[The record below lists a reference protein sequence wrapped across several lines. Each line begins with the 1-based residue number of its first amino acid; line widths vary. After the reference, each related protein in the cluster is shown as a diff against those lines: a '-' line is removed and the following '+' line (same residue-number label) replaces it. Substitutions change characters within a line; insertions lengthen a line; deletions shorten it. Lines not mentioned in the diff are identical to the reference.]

1 MVNPSHNTQLVKKI
15 NVELVKN
22 ILRTS
27 GTGTKASIA
36 GQTRLSVATC
46 GTILNELVQTGEIL
60 ELGWEE
66 SSGGRPARKYQF
78 NANYSL
84 MICMI
89 VRSEGGIQSI
99 SYALA
104 NLNGEILEQTDKVH
118 EQITVDT
125 LTDWLDQIIEVH
137 PNVQAVGIGIPGVV
151 QQDRIGICD
160 VPALADQPLGILLKE
175 RYEEVE
181 IIIENDMNLTVYGLY
196 QRLFPDEE
204 RHFAV
209 LTFPKNHFPGAGFM
223 VNGRLLNGNS
233 FFSGEVS
240 YLPYG
245 IPREQ
250 QLQLL
255 QKGGD
260 PGKLAIHALVSI
272 ISIINPAAIV
282 VTGDNISPEMLED
295 LRSGCREII
304 PTEHMPELIIQNDT
318 RREYMAGLITTTMES
333 LTYRFQLVERK

>member
-1 MVNPSHNTQLVKKI
+1 MSQPSHNTQLVKKI

-22 ILRTS
+22 MLRTS

-36 GQTRLSVATC
+36 EQTRLSVATC

-78 NANYSL
+78 NADYSF

-89 VRSEGGIQSI
+89 VRSEGGVQSI

-104 NLNGEILEQTDKVH
+104 NLNGEVIEETAKVFD
-118 EQITVDT
+118 QITLGT
-125 LTDWLDQIIEVH
+125 LEDWLDQIIEAH
-137 PNVQAVGIGIPGVV
+137 PNVQAIGIGIPGVV
-151 QQDRIGICD
+151 QHDRIGICD
-160 VPALADQPLGILLKE
+160 VPALADQPLGILLKQ

-196 QRLFPDEE
+196 QKLFLDEE
-204 RHFAV
+204 SHFAV

-233 FFSGEVS
+233 YFSGEVS

-245 IPREQ
+245 ISREE
-250 QLQLL
+250 QLRLVQ
-255 QKGGD
+255 GSGD
-260 PGKLAIHALVSI
+260 PSRLAIHALVSI
-272 ISIINPAAIV
+272 ISIINPATIV
-282 VTGDNISPEMLED
+282 ITGDNISPGMLDD
-295 LRSGCREII
+295 LRSGCQEII
-304 PTEHMPELIIQNDT
+304 PPEHMPELIIQNDT
-318 RREYMAGLITTTMES
+318 RQEYLKGLITTTMES

>member
-104 NLNGEILEQTDKVH
+104 NLNGEIMEQTDKVH
-118 EQITVDT
+118 EQITIDT

-160 VPALADQPLGILLKE
+160 VPALADQPLGVLLKE
-175 RYEEVE
+175 RYEQVE

-204 RHFAV
+204 SQFAV
-209 LTFPKNHFPGAGFM
+209 LAFSKNHFPGAGFM

-255 QKGGD
+255 HKGGD
-260 PGKLAIHALVSI
+260 SVKLAIHALVSI
-272 ISIINPAAIV
+272 ISIINPATIV

-304 PTEHMPELIIQNDT
+304 PPEHMPELIIQNDT

>member
-1 MVNPSHNTQLVKKI
+1 MAQPSHNTQLVKKI

-22 ILRTS
+22 ALRTS
-27 GTGTKASIA
+27 GTGTKASVA

-78 NANYSL
+78 NADYSSI
-84 MICMI
+84 ICMI
-89 VRSEGGIQSI
+89 VRAEGGRQSI
-99 SYALA
+99 TCALA
-104 NLNGEILEQTDKVH
+104 NLNGEIIEEAVKDYD
-118 EQITVDT
+118 EITPDT
-125 LTDWLDQIIEVH
+125 LGEWLDEMIADRL
-137 PNVQAVGIGIPGVV
+137 NVQAIGIGIPGVV

-160 VPALADQPLGILLKE
+160 VPALAEQPLGLFLKE

-196 QRLFPDEE
+196 QKLLLDEE
-204 RHFAV
+204 SHFAV
-209 LTFPKNHFPGAGFM
+209 LTFPKNHYPGAGFM

-245 IPREQ
+245 IPREE
-250 QLQLL
+250 QLRLL
-255 QKGGD
+255 QGAGD
-260 PGKLAIHALVSI
+260 PSKLAVHALVSI
-272 ISIINPAAIV
+272 ISIINPSTIV
-282 VTGDNISPEMLED
+282 ITGDNILPEMLED
-295 LRSGCREII
+295 LRSGCLDII
-304 PTEHMPELIIQNDT
+304 PPEHMPELIIQRDT
-318 RREYMAGLITTTMES
+318 RQEYMSGLITTTTES
-333 LTYRFQLVERK
+333 LNYRFHLVERK

>member
-104 NLNGEILEQTDKVH
+104 NLNGEIMEQTDKVH

-196 QRLFPDEE
+196 QRLFPDAES
-204 RHFAV
+204 HFAV

-260 PGKLAIHALVSI
+260 SVKLAIHALVSI
-272 ISIINPAAIV
+272 ISIINPATIV

-295 LRSGCREII
+295 LRSGCQEII
-304 PTEHMPELIIQNDT
+304 PPEHMPELIIQNDT

>member
-272 ISIINPAAIV
+272 ISIINPAVIV

>member
-1 MVNPSHNTQLVKKI
+1 MAQPSHNTQLVKKI

-36 GQTRLSVATC
+36 QQTRLSVATC

-78 NANYSL
+78 NADYSL
-84 MICMI
+84 MICML
-89 VRSEGGIQSI
+89 VRSEGGVQSVTC
-99 SYALA
+99 ALA
-104 NLNGEILEQTDKVH
+104 NLNGEVAEETVKRL
-118 EQITVDT
+118 EQITVTT
-125 LTDWLDQIIEVH
+125 LTDWLDQLIEDH
-137 PNVQAVGIGIPGVV
+137 PNVQAIGIGIPGVV

-160 VPALADQPLGILLKE
+160 VPELAGQPLGSLLKE
-175 RYEEVE
+175 RYEEVAV
-181 IIIENDMNLTVYGLY
+181 IIENDMNLTVYGLY
-196 QRLFPDEE
+196 QKLCMDEDKP
-204 RHFAV
+204 FAV
-209 LTFPKNHFPGAGFM
+209 LTFPRDHYPGAGFM

-245 IPREQ
+245 ISRAE

-255 QKGGD
+255 QGAGD
-260 PGKLAIHALVSI
+260 PGRLAVHALVSI
-272 ISIINPAAIV
+272 IAIINPAAV
-282 VTGDNISPEMLED
+282 VITGDNISPGMLD
-295 LRSGCREII
+295 GLRAGCLEII
-304 PTEHMPELIIQNDT
+304 PPEHMPELIIRKDT
-318 RREYMAGLITTTMES
+318 RKEYMTGLITTTTES